1 MQEQKVRTVTLAVPN
16 LKEEDETTNRSRSQ
30 SLGRG
35 SDKTLSQA
43 SIRKRTRMSRSK
55 KSDDIDH
62 DSDCEFCGDQK
73 RPCKMSIKALRK
85 ELIEYLDKLFET
97 RQRNFIKFIENDLS
111 IEEQV
116 DPRN

>member
-1 MQEQKVRTVTLAVPN
+1 MT
-16 LKEEDETTNRSRSQ
+16 
-30 SLGRG
+30 
-35 SDKTLSQA
+35 
-43 SIRKRTRMSRSK
+43 IR
-55 KSDDIDH
+55 
-62 DSDCEFCGDQK
+62 
-73 RPCKMSIKALRK
+73 ALRK